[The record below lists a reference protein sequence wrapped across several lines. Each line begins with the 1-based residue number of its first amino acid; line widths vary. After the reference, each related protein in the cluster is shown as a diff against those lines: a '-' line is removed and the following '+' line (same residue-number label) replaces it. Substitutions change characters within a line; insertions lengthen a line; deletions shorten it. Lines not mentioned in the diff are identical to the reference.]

1 MMPTKTLNIEKILP
15 VMDDMDRLVKVVD
28 SRYERNEELDPV
40 DSGFLIIRENLEK
53 ALNSEGIFRIR
64 CFQGDEFDVSVH
76 EAIKVHALDDFD
88 RFEAE
93 FDSGQVYEVV
103 RSGWKSGNE
112 ILRPC
117 QVVVTT

>member
-1 MMPTKTLNIEKILP
+1 MSTKTIEIEKILP
-15 VMDDMDRLVKVVD
+15 VMDDMDRLVKAVD
-28 SRYERNEELDPV
+28 SRYEQNEELDPV

-64 CFQGDEFDVSVH
+64 CFQGDDFDVSVH
-76 EAIKVHALDDFD
+76 EAVKTHPLDDFE
-88 RFEAE
+88 RFEANFE
-93 FDSGQVYEVV
+93 PNQVYEVV

-112 ILRPC
+112 VLRPC